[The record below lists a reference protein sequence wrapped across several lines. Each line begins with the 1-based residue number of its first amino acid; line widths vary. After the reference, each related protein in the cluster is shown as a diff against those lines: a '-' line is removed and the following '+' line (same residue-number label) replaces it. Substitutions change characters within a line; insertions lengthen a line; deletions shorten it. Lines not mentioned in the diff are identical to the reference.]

1 MLSVHVRPTLR
12 ERNEREG
19 TPSSEFE
26 AALGFSGSGI
36 AEQAPGCR
44 SVPLSAS
51 RHWISVRKLFFT
63 GAKKTLAPVSNHFS
77 SNSVR
82 TVVKMMTRLLLL
94 Y

>member
-26 AALGFSGSGI
+26 AALGFSGAEI

-51 RHWISVRKLFFT
+51 RHWISVRKLFSY
-63 GAKKTLAPVSNHFS
+63 GRQA
-77 SNSVR
+77 NSCSR
-82 TVVKMMTRLLLL
+82 QQPFLEQSRSHGRKDDD
-94 Y
+94 

>member
-19 TPSSEFE
+19 RPSSEFE
-26 AALGFSGSGI
+26 AALGFSGSEI
-36 AEQAPGCR
+36 AGQAPGCR

-51 RHWISVRKLFFT
+51 RHGISVRKLFYT
-63 GAKKTLAPVSNHFS
+63 GASQTLAPVNNYFS
-77 SNSVR
+77 SNPSR
-82 TVVKMMTRLLLL
+82 MVVKMMTRLLLL